1 MRRAL
6 LAALLLPALACGGE
20 PGKPAASAP
29 ATAPAPT
36 PLPVGKSD
44 LPLDPGRYVSPDGFV
59 PRVTF
64 TITQPGWRSVHRGA
78 DAFDVGLPDPARD
91 APLVAVVVGISTAT
105 SERRTA
111 ETLYDAAGGR
121 PVATLHERDGLGGY
135 GATRVDIRGGHGT
148 VFTSR
153 DQGIALDAAAG
164 QRLRFYVVEVAGVV
178 VVVGA
183 VFRDGPRWEADLAR
197 AETVLHTLRFG

>member
-6 LAALLLPALACGGE
+6 LAALLLPALACGGG

-36 PLPVGKSD
+36 PLPAGKSD

-64 TITQPGWRSVHRGA
+64 TIADPGWRSVHRGA

-91 APLVAVVVGISTAT
+91 APLVAVVAGISTAT
-105 SERRTA
+105 SERHA
-111 ETLYDAAGGR
+111 ADALLFAAGGR
-121 PVATLHERDGLGGY
+121 RAAKLNEHHGLGGY
-135 GATRVDIRGGHGT
+135 GASRVDVRGGHGT

-164 QRLRFYVVEVAGVV
+164 QRMRFYVAEVAGVV

-197 AETVLHTLRFG
+197 AETVLQTIRFG